1 MSVSEAKLLKTI
13 VTQTIESPE
22 DVFGLAVLDRKLYVL
37 RKRQDKQIDIYD
49 TKDYSKLEPVITVQG
64 LSPSYN
70 NDMTECKTENCL
82 FVSDFSARCIRKVD
96 AKGKVSKFV
105 DVPYEPKGLS
115 ITPEGNLLVTC
126 HPNKL
131 MEFNTKTGE
140 KVCEVTLEING
151 LIHAV
156 KRKDG
161 QYVVCHAEKEGLS
174 RVLRVGAD
182 GYYRHCFGGM
192 QGSGDDQL
200 NSPCHLAL
208 REDNHVIVADNNN
221 NRLVLLDAS
230 MEYVDTLVEDFREP
244 NRVWFD
250 TDSRRLYVGETDK
263 DGTIKVFDT
272 K

>member
-105 DVPYEPKGLS
+105 DVPYEK
-115 ITPEGNLLVTC
+115 
-126 HPNKL
+126 
-131 MEFNTKTGE
+131 
-140 KVCEVTLEING
+140 KVC
-151 LIHAV
+151 
-156 KRKDG
+156 R
-161 QYVVCHAEKEGLS
+161 
-174 RVLRVGAD
+174 
-182 GYYRHCFGGM
+182 
-192 QGSGDDQL
+192 
-200 NSPCHLAL
+200 
-208 REDNHVIVADNNN
+208 
-221 NRLVLLDAS
+221 
-230 MEYVDTLVEDFREP
+230 
-244 NRVWFD
+244 
-250 TDSRRLYVGETDK
+250 
-263 DGTIKVFDT
+263 
-272 K
+272 